1 MMNPPKIIIFLALL
15 FSFSLNADTNKDPI
29 VLVTVTKPELE
40 GFSTTGVGGLIGA
53 ATIPYV
59 GEILG
64 RGVEAGLSEE
74 KYTKDFNAFI
84 QSAEVT
90 GVVINQIKSALIES
104 KRFSVSDETYTEDH
118 EIKYENWLDK
128 KDRLSSNSNDYI
140 LEVGIGKIRLED
152 QFIRKILRAEFAIKI
167 INKNEVIKTQS
178 SSLGDF
184 LFKWEM
190 VDTIKDEKDRDEVKK
205 AYLETLNKL
214 SNKLAK
220 ELVDKI

>member
-1 MMNPPKIIIFLALL
+1 MIIFPKVIIFLVLL
-15 FSFSLNADTNKDPI
+15 ISINLNADTDKDPI
-29 VLVTVTKPELE
+29 TLVSVTKPELE

-59 GEILG
+59 GDILG

-74 KYTKDFNAFI
+74 KYTKDFNTYI
-84 QSAEVT
+84 KSSEVRDI
-90 GVVINQIKSALIES
+90 VVNQIKSALIES
-104 KRFSVSDETYTEDH
+104 KRFSVIDETFTEDH
-118 EIKYENWLDK
+118 EIKYDNWLDI
-128 KDRLSSNSNDYI
+128 KDRLSSNANDYI
-140 LEVGIGKIRLED
+140 LEVGIGKVRLED

-178 SSLGDF
+178 STLGDF
-184 LFKWEM
+184 LLRWET
-190 VDTIKDEKDRDEVKK
+190 VDTIKDKNDTNEVKK

-214 SNKLAK
+214 SKKLAK

>member
-1 MMNPPKIIIFLALL
+1 MIKFLKIIISLALL
-15 FSFSLNADTNKDPI
+15 FSTNLNADINKDPI
-29 VLVTVTKPELE
+29 VLVSVTKPELE

-53 ATIPYV
+53 VTIPYV

-74 KYTKDFNAFI
+74 KYTKDFNTYI
-84 QSAEVT
+84 QSTEVRDI
-90 GVVINQIKSALIES
+90 VVNQIKSALIES
-104 KRFSVSDETYTEDH
+104 KRFSVLDETFTEDH
-118 EIKYENWLDK
+118 EIKYDKWVDK
-128 KDRLSSNSNDYI
+128 KDRLSSNTNDYI

-190 VDTIKDEKDRDEVKK
+190 VDTIKDENDKDEVKK

-214 SNKLAK
+214 SKKLAK